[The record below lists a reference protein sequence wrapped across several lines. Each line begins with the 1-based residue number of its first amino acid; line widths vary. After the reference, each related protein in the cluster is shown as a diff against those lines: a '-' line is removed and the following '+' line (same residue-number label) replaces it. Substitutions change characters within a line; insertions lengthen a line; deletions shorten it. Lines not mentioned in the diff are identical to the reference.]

1 MTRNMPVLGLVPAR
15 AGSKGIVGKNMRLI
29 DGDPMIA
36 HTLKAAR
43 DSGVIDR
50 AGRLHA
56 RATRSPSG
64 ARLHGYEVLRRG
76 PRSWQPTRSPS
87 PRWPAT

>member
-43 DSGVIDR
+43 ESGVIDR
-50 AGRLHA
+50 LVVSTEGNEIAQWCTLQRLRGARPAGRA
-56 RATRSPSG
+56 RRA
-64 ARLHGYEVLRRG
+64 
-76 PRSWQPTRSPS
+76 TRSPS